1 MLAMDKSYRYLGYF
15 FLLLIPL
22 TFLGFYKTYIVQFP
36 NFTKNITS
44 FIHIHAFIA
53 TVWIAIL
60 IVQPFLIINKKYALH
75 RKVGKLS
82 YIVFPLLILS
92 FIPQIIRTANSD
104 NPKNLFFSLADSVLL
119 IVFYSLAVYYKKIS
133 SRHMRY
139 MIATTLVFLGPTVG
153 RIGPILLGLSELVT
167 QNIQYAI
174 TYLILVTLLL
184 YDKNNNKKYQPY
196 VTAICFFAFHQVVYH
211 IVFL

>member
-1 MLAMDKSYRYLGYF
+1 MDKSYKYLGYF

-22 TFLGFYKTYIVQFP
+22 TIAGFYKTYIVQFP
-36 NFTKNITS
+36 NFKENITS

-53 TVWIAIL
+53 SVWIVLL
-60 IVQPFLIINKKYALH
+60 IVQPFLIANKKFALH
-75 RKVGKLS
+75 RKTGRLS
-82 YIVFPLLILS
+82 YVVFPLLILS
-92 FIPQIIRTANSD
+92 FVPQIIRTANSD
-104 NPKNLFFSLADSVLL
+104 NPKNLFFPLADGSLL
-119 IVFYSLAVYYKKIS
+119 IVFYSLAIYYKRIS

-153 RIGPILLGLSELVT
+153 RIGPILLGWSELVT

-174 TYLILVTLLL
+174 IYTILASLLF
-184 YDKNNNKKYQPY
+184 YDKANGKKYQPY
-196 VTAICFFAFHQVVYH
+196 IIIICFFVLHQLIYH